1 MGDGAESYFFVLEEK
16 KIEGAVTKWGIFATY
31 IVKENNKP
39 KINLDMK
46 TFSFLTRLLAV
57 CGLMLSVGGGAWA
70 QNDNDDPNKTLSP
83 YFVVISENP
92 ETDELPLKETS
103 VDATVVGSIADVT
116 VRQVYVNSG
125 KNPLEAIYTFPMSTR
140 AAVYGMK
147 MTIGSRVVRA
157 QIEEKQ
163 KARADY
169 EKAKQEGKRASLLE
183 QSRPNVFTM
192 NVSNIMVGDTIVVEL
207 NYTELL
213 VPEKGVYSF
222 VYPTVVGPRY
232 SNKNKRDAG
241 PDDQFV
247 ASPYTKSGVMPTYK
261 FGYELTINSGIPIQ
275 DVACKSHKMNVKHE
289 GLKKT
294 VVRLDKSETN
304 GGNRDVIVTYSLQGS
319 QIESGVL
326 LYEGEDENFFLLM
339 VQPPKKVQK
348 EDIPPRE
355 YIFIVDVSGS
365 MWGFPMDI
373 TKNLMRNLILNLRPT
388 DKFNV
393 VLFSGAAKVFSPQSV
408 DATQENIALADN
420 FIQKGNAYGGTE
432 VLNALRMANA
442 IPRPDED
449 IARTFVMTTD
459 GYVDVDRESIEF
471 VREHSD
477 NTNFFIFGI
486 GSSVNRYLIEG
497 IAFAGHGEPMIVTKE
512 SEAAAAV
519 ERFRQYV
526 STPVLTR
533 IKFNEGKFK
542 AYDVEPMAVPDMM
555 AERPIMIFGKYEG
568 KPTGTVTLTGKVG
581 RKTYKQTF
589 DLSQVKPEK
598 ANAALRYLWAR
609 ERIKY
614 LDYLGGQY
622 SRDDTPIA
630 EQITKLGLKY
640 NLMTNYTSFIAID
653 EVVVNKDGKQTTV
666 KQPIPMPEGVSDY
679 AVGHEVAELSM
690 ARTIMPGTSVNSIV
704 AAVGGVGFS
713 DGVEEEMEEEEVFVV
728 VEDDPEFPGGVDSLK
743 AFIERNLVYPQLAK
757 DNKIE
762 GKVFVTF
769 VVEKDGSISGVKVLR
784 DIGYGCGAE
793 AIRVVM
799 KMPKWKP
806 GKQRGKPV
814 RVQYNLPIVFKLK

>member
-1 MGDGAESYFFVLEEK
+1 MR
-16 KIEGAVTKWGIFATY
+16 
-31 IVKENNKP
+31 
-39 KINLDMK
+39 
-46 TFSFLTRLLAV
+46 TFPFLSRLLVV
-57 CGLMLSVGGGAWA
+57 CGLMLPVGNGLCA
-70 QNDNDDPNKTLSP
+70 QNDKDDADKTLSP
-83 YFVVISENP
+83 YFVVISESP

-103 VDATVVGSIADVT
+103 VNATVVGSIADVT
-116 VRQVYVNSG
+116 VKQVYVNSG

-207 NYTELL
+207 TYTELL

-232 SNKNKRDAG
+232 SNKKKSQAG
-241 PDDQFV
+241 SDDEFV

-294 VVRLDKSETN
+294 VVQLDKSETN

-373 TKNLMRNLILNLRPT
+373 TKNLMRNLILNLKPT

-408 DATQENIALADN
+408 DATKENISLADD
-420 FIQKGNAYGGTE
+420 FIQGGNAYGGTE

-449 IARTFVMTTD
+449 IARTFVMSTD

-512 SEAAAAV
+512 SEAAAAA

-581 RKTYKQTF
+581 RKAYKQTF
-589 DLSQVKPEK
+589 DLSQVKADK
-598 ANAALRYLWAR
+598 SNAALRYLWAR

-622 SRDDTPIA
+622 AREDTPIA

-653 EVVVNKDGKQTTV
+653 EVVVNKDGKQVTV

-679 AVGHEVAELSM
+679 AVGHDVVELSM
-690 ARTIMPGTSVNSIV
+690 ARTSMPGTSVNSIV
-704 AAVGGVGFS
+704 GAVGGVGFS

-762 GKVFVTF
+762 GKVYVTF

-799 KMPKWKP
+799 KMPKWNP
-806 GKQRGKPV
+806 GKHRGKPV

>member
-1 MGDGAESYFFVLEEK
+1 MR
-16 KIEGAVTKWGIFATY
+16 
-31 IVKENNKP
+31 
-39 KINLDMK
+39 
-46 TFSFLTRLLAV
+46 TFPFLSRLLVV
-57 CGLMLSVGGGAWA
+57 CGLLLPFSNGLWA
-70 QNDNDDPNKTLSP
+70 QHVEKDQDKTLSP

-103 VDATVVGSIADVT
+103 VNATVVGSIADVT
-116 VRQVYVNSG
+116 VKQVYVNSG

-140 AAVYGMK
+140 AAVYGMQ
-147 MTIGSRVVRA
+147 MTIGKRIVRA
-157 QIEEKQ
+157 QIEEKK

-192 NVSNIMVGDTIVVEL
+192 NVSNIIVGDTIVVEL

-232 SNKNKRDAG
+232 SNKNKSQAG

-275 DVACKSHKMNVKHE
+275 DVACKSHKMNVKYE

-294 VVRLDKSETN
+294 VVRLDKSEAN
-304 GGNRDVIVTYSLQGS
+304 GGNRDVIVTYSLQGN

-326 LYEGEDENFFLLM
+326 LYEGGDENFFLLM
-339 VQPPKKVQK
+339 VQPPKWVQI

-365 MWGFPMDI
+365 MWGFPMTV
-373 TKNLMRNLILNLRPT
+373 TKALMHNLIVNLRPT

-408 DATQENIALADN
+408 DATQENIALADD
-420 FIQKGNAYGGTE
+420 FIQRGNAYGGTE
-432 VLNALRMANA
+432 VLNALRMADA

-449 IARTFVMTTD
+449 IARTFVMSTD

-486 GSSVNRYLIEG
+486 GSSVNRYLVEG
-497 IAFAGHGEPMIVTKE
+497 IAFAGHGEPMIVTNEKE
-512 SEAAAAV
+512 ASAAA

-555 AERPIMIFGKYEG
+555 AERPIMIFGKYTG

-581 RKTYKQTF
+581 RKTYRQSF
-589 DLSQVKPEK
+589 DLSLMK
-598 ANAALRYLWAR
+598 ADKSNAALRYLWAR

-622 SRDDTPIA
+622 AREDTPIA

-679 AVGHEVAELSM
+679 AVGHEMNGMVLSK
-690 ARTIMPGTSVNSIV
+690 V
-704 AAVGGVGFS
+704 AAVGGIGYNV
-713 DGVEEEMEEEEVFVV
+713 VEEEVEEEEEIYMVL
-728 VEDDPEFPGGVDSLK
+728 EDDPEFPGGMDSLR
-743 AFIERNLVYPQLAK
+743 AFIERNLVYPQWAK

-762 GKVFVTF
+762 GKVYVIFT
-769 VVEKDGSISGVKVLR
+769 VEKDGSISNVKVLR
-784 DIGYGCGAE
+784 DIGGGCGAE

-814 RVQYNLPIVFKLK
+814 RVQYNLPIEFKLK

>member
-1 MGDGAESYFFVLEEK
+1 
-16 KIEGAVTKWGIFATY
+16 
-31 IVKENNKP
+31 
-39 KINLDMK
+39 
-46 TFSFLTRLLAV
+46 
-57 CGLMLSVGGGAWA
+57 
-70 QNDNDDPNKTLSP
+70 
-83 YFVVISENP
+83 
-92 ETDELPLKETS
+92 
-103 VDATVVGSIADVT
+103 
-116 VRQVYVNSG
+116 
-125 KNPLEAIYTFPMSTR
+125 
-140 AAVYGMK
+140 
-147 MTIGSRVVRA
+147 
-157 QIEEKQ
+157 
-163 KARADY
+163 
-169 EKAKQEGKRASLLE
+169 
-183 QSRPNVFTM
+183 M
-192 NVSNIMVGDTIVVEL
+192 N
-207 NYTELL
+207 
-213 VPEKGVYSF
+213 
-222 VYPTVVGPRY
+222 
-232 SNKNKRDAG
+232 
-241 PDDQFV
+241 
-247 ASPYTKSGVMPTYK
+247 
-261 FGYELTINSGIPIQ
+261 
-275 DVACKSHKMNVKHE
+275 
-289 GLKKT
+289 
-294 VVRLDKSETN
+294 
-304 GGNRDVIVTYSLQGS
+304 YSLQGS

-365 MWGFPMDI
+365 MWGFPMTV
-373 TKNLMRNLILNLRPT
+373 TKTLMRNLIVNLRPT

-408 DATQENIALADN
+408 DATKENIALADD
-420 FIQKGNAYGGTE
+420 FIQGGNAYGGTE
-432 VLNALRMANA
+432 VLNALRMADA

-449 IARTFVMTTD
+449 IARTFVMSTD
-459 GYVDVDRESIEF
+459 GYVAVDKESIEF

-497 IAFAGHGEPMIVTKE
+497 IAFAGHGEPMIVTNE
-512 SEAAAAV
+512 SEASAAA
-519 ERFRQYV
+519 ERFRQYI

-533 IKFNEGKFK
+533 IKMNAGKFK
-542 AYDVEPMAVPDMM
+542 VYDVEPMAVPDMM
-555 AERPIMIFGKYEG
+555 AERPIMIFGKYTG

-581 RKTYKQTF
+581 RKAYKQTF
-589 DLSQVKPEK
+589 DLSQVKADK
-598 ANAALRYLWAR
+598 SNAALRYLWAR

-679 AVGHEVAELSM
+679 AVGHDLSVRVM
-690 ARTIMPGTSVNSIV
+690 SKV
-704 AAVGGVGFS
+704 AAVGGIGYNV
-713 DGVEEEMEEEEVFVV
+713 VEEEEVEEEIFIV
-728 VEDDPEFPGGVDSLK
+728 VEDDPEFPGGKDSLY
-743 AFIERNLVYPQLAK
+743 AFIERNLVYPQWAK

-762 GKVFVTF
+762 GKVYVSFT
-769 VVEKDGSISGVKVLR
+769 VETDGSISNVKVLR
-784 DIGYGCGAE
+784 DIGGGCGAE

-814 RVQYNLPIVFKLK
+814 RVQFNLPIEFKLK

>member
-1 MGDGAESYFFVLEEK
+1 
-16 KIEGAVTKWGIFATY
+16 
-31 IVKENNKP
+31 
-39 KINLDMK
+39 MK
-46 TFSFLTRLLAV
+46 TFSFLLKMLAV
-57 CGLMLSVGGGAWA
+57 VGLMLFANDSMYA
-70 QNDNDDPNKTLSP
+70 QNAKDDADKTLSP

-103 VDATVVGSIADVT
+103 VNATVVGSIADVT
-116 VRQVYVNSG
+116 VKQVYVNSG
-125 KNPLEAIYTFPMSTR
+125 KNPLEAIYTFPMSTK
-140 AAVYGMK
+140 AAVYGMQ
-147 MTIGSRVVRA
+147 MTIGKRIVRA
-157 QIEEKQ
+157 QIEEKK

-232 SNKNKRDAG
+232 SNKKKDEAG

-304 GGNRDVIVTYSLQGS
+304 GGNRDVIVNYSLQGS

-365 MWGFPMDI
+365 MWGFPMTV
-373 TKNLMRNLILNLRPT
+373 TKTLMRNLIVNLRPT

-420 FIQKGNAYGGTE
+420 FIQGGNAYGGTE
-432 VLNALRMANA
+432 VLNALRMADA

-449 IARTFVMTTD
+449 IARTFVMSTD
-459 GYVDVDRESIEF
+459 GYVAVDKESIEF

-497 IAFAGHGEPMIVTKE
+497 IAFAGHGEPMIVTNE
-512 SEAAAAV
+512 LEASAAA
-519 ERFRQYV
+519 ERFRQYI

-533 IKFNEGKFK
+533 IKMNAGKFK
-542 AYDVEPMAVPDMM
+542 VYDVEPMAVPDMM
-555 AERPIMIFGKYEG
+555 AERPIMIFGKYTG

-581 RKTYKQTF
+581 RKAYKQTF
-589 DLSQVKPEK
+589 DLSQVKADK
-598 ANAALRYLWAR
+598 SNAALRYLWAR

-622 SRDDTPIA
+622 SREDTPIA
-630 EQITKLGLKY
+630 EQITNLGLKY

-690 ARTIMPGTSVNSIV
+690 ARNGVMPGTSVV
-704 AAVGGVGFS
+704 AVGGIGYS
-713 DGVEEEMEEEEVFVV
+713 VEEEMEEEEVFVV
-728 VEDDPEFPGGVDSLK
+728 VEDDPEFPGGMDSLK